1 MSIRFMVILTCL
13 ICVGAFDASAQ
24 MMLSK
29 AVVSSGG
36 TMATN
41 GNQQAGMTAGQP
53 VVGTASNG
61 QTVAHFGF
69 WNGTQS
75 TSSVAAGPALNVSMQ
90 TWPNPAGDLAT
101 VRVNL
106 TTAANLD
113 LRLFDINGKQV
124 SMISSGDHPAGT
136 FDMAIDLS
144 GLASGS
150 YVLAARLPGQL
161 LEQSISVIR

>member
-1 MSIRFMVILTCL
+1 MSIRFMVILAYM
-13 ICVGAFDASAQ
+13 ICAGPYNASAQ
-24 MMLSK
+24 MMLQK
-29 AVVSSGG
+29 AAVSAGG
-36 TMATN
+36 AIASN
-41 GNQQAGMTAGQP
+41 SSQKAGMTTGQP
-53 VVGTASNG
+53 VIGTASNG

-75 TSSVAAGPALNVSMQ
+75 TSGIAAGPVLNVSMQ

-124 SMISSGDHPAGT
+124 SMISSGDHAAGT

-144 GLASGS
+144 GLVNGN
-150 YVLAARLPGQL
+150 YVLAARIPGQL